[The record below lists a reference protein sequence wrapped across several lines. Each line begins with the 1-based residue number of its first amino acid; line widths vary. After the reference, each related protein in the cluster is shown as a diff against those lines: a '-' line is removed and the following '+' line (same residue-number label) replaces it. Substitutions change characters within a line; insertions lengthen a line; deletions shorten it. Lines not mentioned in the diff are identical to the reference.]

1 MTALY
6 HAANKCNDSTFLT
19 GLVGW
24 HFHCSIKPECSRKLW
39 LDSSSYCGPVWEPH
53 HHRHLLSSRKLC
65 VKKNAATKHIPE
77 MWKKTKPKA
86 FSMRELW
93 GKLGALNKEITGR
106 VFLFVT
112 CNHSVK
118 VCLLSK
124 INYWRFPKYSD
135 SPSLCSLHS
144 KTQFHKKWYLLSQ
157 SVRKRLTVAC
167 NFLFLASFFL
177 LAECLIVNTRV
188 SVFSWTAEQ
197 VS

>member
-1 MTALY
+1 MTPLSWQALLDDTFTAPSNPNAQGNCGWTPL
-6 HAANKCNDSTFLT
+6 HIAAQCENPTTIAICSL
-19 GLVGW
+19 LVSYVW
-24 HFHCSIKPECSRKLW
+24 RRTPPLSIYRRCERKQNPRHFRCE
-39 LDSSSYCGPVWEPH
+39 SYEEN
-53 HHRHLLSSRKLC
+53 S
-65 VKKNAATKHIPE
+65 
-77 MWKKTKPKA
+77 
-86 FSMRELW
+86 
-93 GKLGALNKEITGR
+93 ALNKEITGR

-112 CNHSVK
+112 WNHSVK

-124 INYWRFPKYSD
+124 INYWRFPNYSD